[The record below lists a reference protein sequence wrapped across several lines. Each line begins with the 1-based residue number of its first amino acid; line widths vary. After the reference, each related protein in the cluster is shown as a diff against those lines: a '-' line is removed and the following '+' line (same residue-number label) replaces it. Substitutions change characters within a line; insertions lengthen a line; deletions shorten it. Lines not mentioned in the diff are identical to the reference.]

1 MRHMRR
7 VWIQGV
13 PMDKMKR
20 SLCALLSALLLAAA
34 TAVSAA
40 IAQGKSADELALLAA
55 LFTVIGDDLAL
66 LALSVPGNTETPDGT
81 D

>member
-1 MRHMRR
+1 MH
-7 VWIQGV
+7 
-13 PMDKMKR
+13 
-20 SLCALLSALLLAAA
+20 SALTPAEGNALLAAA

-55 LFTVIGDDLAL
+55 LFTVIGDNLAL
-66 LALSVPGNTETPDGT
+66 LALSAPGNTETPDGT